1 MDTIATTINGHSATT
16 QKERFQSG
24 FSGVGFLF
32 MYSSQAFEDR
42 HFTKREL
49 LFDMPPRCF
58 FQNGNENAQGAMLST
73 VRLAIRAID
82 LLSQTATVQPSWFLL
97 AMLVRVGTFY
107 FHYFNSG
114 G

>member
-32 MYSSQAFEDR
+32 MPLSQAFEDR

-58 FQNGNENAQGAMLST
+58 FQNGNENAQGVIAQH
-73 VRLAIRAID
+73 RALGD
-82 LLSQTATVQPSWFLL
+82 PRNRFGLGNCQ
-97 AMLVRVGTFY
+97 RVAVVVSSSKCSLG
-107 FHYFNSG
+107 
-114 G
+114 